1 MFRHFMAPNDSNV
14 VSWFYV
20 AFPTSSSRDDSS
32 LHLAPRPLQPQI
44 WVIFLVLPHIGPF
57 IFSVYLFLC
66 GRVRPSNTSSRFSTC
81 FVCFQCRFADMQTPL
96 FQPPRMHI
104 TGQRI
109 WRMRWKREHK
119 ASAFHERCHACA
131 ASRNDGFVQLP
142 EHRGLTVWF
151 KNANCVDIYWTR
163 WYVRHIHFSIGCNA

>member
-109 WRMRWKREHK
+109 WRMRWKREPNALYLDLVPWWTL
-119 ASAFHERCHACA
+119 ASTSTVESTHIKPRPSTSAVMHVPPPETM
-131 ASRNDGFVQLP
+131 ASCSCL
-142 EHRGLTVWF
+142 
-151 KNANCVDIYWTR
+151 
-163 WYVRHIHFSIGCNA
+163 SIVG